1 MTATTPPRHH
11 ATTPPRHNTA
21 TPPPCHTTVASQVM
35 KMSLGEKAELTC
47 PGDYAYGP
55 DGIAGVIPPNATLV
69 FEVELLAI
77 GGAPAQNKQ
86 GASKA
91 TCAVC

>member
-47 PGDYAYGP
+47 PGDYAYGEFGNP
-55 DGIAGVIPPNATLV
+55 TCICPPQRHLAERRIAHHP
-69 FEVELLAI
+69 
-77 GGAPAQNKQ
+77 KQ
-86 GASKA
+86 DRTG
-91 TCAVC
+91 